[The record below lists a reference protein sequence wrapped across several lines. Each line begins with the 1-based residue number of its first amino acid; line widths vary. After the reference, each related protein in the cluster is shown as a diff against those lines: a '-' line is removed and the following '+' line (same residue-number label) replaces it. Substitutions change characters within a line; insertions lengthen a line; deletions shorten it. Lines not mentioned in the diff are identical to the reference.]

1 MAGLHLVIQ
10 MSKSR
15 APYLVRK
22 RGIFYLQKRIP
33 QQLTG
38 HYGRTFVRKSL
49 RTTDRL
55 EASKLASQLVRG
67 LEREWN
73 ELLFSV
79 SATGSVYDL
88 LHDKPIA
95 LPTLSEARKTYC
107 EMKGRADD
115 RRFVRYTSRVV
126 SEIVQLAGDKVING
140 YTRNDALL
148 FRDSLLKRE
157 VSYNTVKRNFE
168 CIRAIWNFAARE
180 NGVSD
185 PNPFANMNYGNG
197 AAAIKRMPIP
207 IDDIRKVQQLCYQR
221 DDDIRWLIAL
231 LSDTGMRLAE
241 AAGLAKEDV
250 FLDTEIPYV
259 RLCERPWRPLKTRSS
274 ERNVPLVGAALW
286 AAKRAYDS
294 SRNEYLFPRY
304 CSDDGCKADYAS
316 NSLNKWLRKHVPSGC
331 VVHSFR
337 HSMRDR
343 LRAVECPAEIIDQL
357 GGWVRLGT
365 GAKYGSGFTQDET
378 ARWCHRITLQP
389 KFF

>member
-1 MAGLHLVIQ
+1 MAGSTNGST
-10 MSKSR
+10 MGRKN
-15 APYLVRK
+15 APFVYRK
-22 RGIFYLQKRIP
+22 RGVYYLQKRIP
-33 QQLTG
+33 KELVG
-38 HYGRTFVRKSL
+38 HYGRSFVRKSL
-49 RTTDRL
+49 RTKDRL

-73 ELLFSV
+73 ELLFTV

-107 EMKGRADD
+107 EIKERADD

-126 SEIVQLAGDKVING
+126 AEIVQLAGDKVMNG
-140 YTRNDALL
+140 YIRNDALL

-157 VSYNTVKRNFE
+157 VSHNTVKRNFE

-180 NGVSD
+180 NGISD

-197 AAAIKRMPIP
+197 ASAVKRMPIP
-207 IDDIRKVQQLCYQR
+207 IDDIRKVQQLCYQK

-274 ERNVPLVGAALW
+274 ERDVPLVGASLW
-286 AAKRAYDS
+286 AAQRAYES
-294 SRNEYLFPRY
+294 SPNEHLFPRY
-304 CSDDGCKADYAS
+304 CSEQGCKADYAS

-343 LRAVECPAEIIDQL
+343 LRAVECPSEVIDQI
-357 GGWVRLGT
+357 GGWQTSSLGER
-365 GAKYGSGFTQDET
+365 YGLGYHLTAIQRWILVVSFET
-378 ARWCHRITLQP
+378 
-389 KFF
+389 

>member
-10 MSKSR
+10 MSKFR

-49 RTTDRL
+49 RTKDRL

-73 ELLFSV
+73 ELLFTV

-197 AAAIKRMPIP
+197 AAAVKRMPIP
-207 IDDIRKVQQLCYQR
+207 IDDLRKVQQLCYR
-221 DDDIRWLIAL
+221 KDDDIRWLIAL

-250 FLDTEIPYV
+250 FFDREIPHI

-274 ERNVPLVGAALW
+274 ERDVPLVGAALW
-286 AAKRAYDS
+286 AATRAFENS
-294 SRNEYLFPRY
+294 PNEYLFPRY
-304 CSDDGCKADYAS
+304 CSEQGCKADYAS
-316 NSLNKWLRKHVPSGC
+316 NSLNKWLRKHVPNGC

-343 LRAVECPAEIIDQL
+343 LRAVECPAEIIDQI
-357 GGWVRLGT
+357 GGWKTAGVGE
-365 GAKYGSGFTQDET
+365 GYGVGFEPK
-378 ARWCHRITLQP
+378 TLLAWLRQI
-389 KFF
+389 

>member
-1 MAGLHLVIQ
+1 MVIQ
-10 MSKSR
+10 MSKFR

-33 QQLTG
+33 QQLIG

-73 ELLFSV
+73 DLLFTV
-79 SATGSVYDL
+79 STTVSVYDL
-88 LHDKPIA
+88 LHDKPVP

-157 VSYNTVKRNFE
+157 VSHNTVKRNFE

-197 AAAIKRMPIP
+197 AAAVKRMPIP
-207 IDDIRKVQQLCYQR
+207 IDDLRKVQQLCYQK

-274 ERNVPLVGAALW
+274 ERDVPLVCVALW
-286 AAKRAYDS
+286 AATKAFENS
-294 SRNEYLFPRY
+294 PNEYLFPRY
-304 CSDDGCKADYAS
+304 CSHKGC
-316 NSLNKWLRKHVPSGC
+316 
-331 VVHSFR
+331 
-337 HSMRDR
+337 
-343 LRAVECPAEIIDQL
+343 
-357 GGWVRLGT
+357 
-365 GAKYGSGFTQDET
+365 
-378 ARWCHRITLQP
+378 
-389 KFF
+389 

>member
-10 MSKSR
+10 MSKFR

-49 RTTDRL
+49 RTKDRL

-73 ELLFSV
+73 ELLFTV

-180 NGVSD
+180 NGISD

-197 AAAIKRMPIP
+197 AAAVKRMPIP
-207 IDDIRKVQQLCYQR
+207 IDDLRKVQQLCYR
-221 DDDIRWLIAL
+221 KDDDIRWLIAL

-250 FLDTEIPYV
+250 FLDTEIPHI

-274 ERNVPLVGAALW
+274 ERDVPLVGAALW
-286 AAKRAYDS
+286 AATKAFENS
-294 SRNEYLFPRY
+294 PNEYLFPRY
-304 CSDDGCKADYAS
+304 CSHKGCKADYAS

-337 HSMRDR
+337 HTMRDR
-343 LRAVECPAEIIDQL
+343 LRAVECPAEIIDQI
-357 GGWVRLGT
+357 GGWTTSGVGQQ
-365 GAKYGSGFTQDET
+365 YGEGFTLNIIQRFVKQIE
-378 ARWCHRITLQP
+378 
-389 KFF
+389 

>member
-10 MSKSR
+10 MSKFR

-49 RTTDRL
+49 RTKDRL

-67 LEREWN
+67 LEREWS
-73 ELLFSV
+73 ELLFNV
-79 SATGSVYDL
+79 SAKGSVYDL

-95 LPTLSEARKTYC
+95 LPTLSEAQKTYC
-107 EMKGRADD
+107 KMKGRADD

-126 SEIVQLAGDKVING
+126 SEIVQLAGDKVINS

-157 VSYNTVKRNFE
+157 VSHNTVKRNFE

-180 NGVSD
+180 NGISD

-197 AAAIKRMPIP
+197 AAAVKRMPIP
-207 IDDIRKVQQLCYQR
+207 IDDLRKVQQLCYR
-221 DDDIRWLIAL
+221 KDDDIRWLIAL

-250 FLDTEIPYV
+250 FLNTEIPYV
-259 RLCERPWRPLKTRSS
+259 RLCERPWRPLKTKSS
-274 ERNVPLVGAALW
+274 ERDVPLVGAALW
-286 AAKRAYDS
+286 ATKRAFES
-294 SRNEYLFPRY
+294 SPNEYLFPRY

-316 NSLNKWLRKHVPSGC
+316 NSLNKWLRKHVPNGC

-343 LRAVECPAEIIDQL
+343 LRAVECPAEIIDQI
-357 GGWVRLGT
+357 GGWTTSGVGQQ
-365 GAKYGSGFTQDET
+365 YGEGFTLTIIQRFVKQIE
-378 ARWCHRITLQP
+378 
-389 KFF
+389 

>member
-10 MSKSR
+10 MSKFR

-49 RTTDRL
+49 RTKDRL

-73 ELLFSV
+73 ELLFTV

-88 LHDKPIA
+88 LHDRPIA
-95 LPTLSEARKTYC
+95 LPTLSEARETYC

-197 AAAIKRMPIP
+197 AAAVKRMPIP
-207 IDDIRKVQQLCYQR
+207 IDDLRKVQQLCYR
-221 DDDIRWLIAL
+221 KDDDIRWLIAL

-250 FLDTEIPYV
+250 FFDTEIPHV

-274 ERNVPLVGAALW
+274 GRDVPLVGAALW
-286 AAKRAYDS
+286 AAKRAFENS
-294 SRNEYLFPRY
+294 PNEYLFPRY
-304 CSDDGCKADYAS
+304 CSEQGCKADYAS
-316 NSLNKWLRKHVPSGC
+316 NSLNKWLRKHVPNGC

-343 LRAVECPAEIIDQL
+343 LRAVECPAEIIDQI
-357 GGWVRLGT
+357 GGWKTAGVGE
-365 GAKYGSGFTQDET
+365 GYGVGFEPK
-378 ARWCHRITLQP
+378 TLLAWLRQI
-389 KFF
+389 

>member
-10 MSKSR
+10 MSKFR

-33 QQLTG
+33 QKLTG
-38 HYGRTFVRKSL
+38 HYGRNFVRKSF
-49 RTTDRL
+49 RTKDRL

-73 ELLFSV
+73 ELLFTV

-95 LPTLSEARKTYC
+95 SPTLSEARKTYC

-126 SEIVQLAGDKVING
+126 TEIIQLAGDKVING

-157 VSYNTVKRNFE
+157 VSHNTVKRNFE

-180 NGVSD
+180 NGISD
-185 PNPFANMNYGNG
+185 RNPFANMNYGNG
-197 AAAIKRMPIP
+197 AAAVKRMPVP
-207 IDDIRKVQQLCYQR
+207 IDDIRRVQQLCYQR

-241 AAGLAKEDV
+241 AAGLAKRDV
-250 FLDTEIPYV
+250 FLNTEIPYV
-259 RLCERPWRPLKTRSS
+259 RLCERPWRPLKTRSN
-274 ERNVPLVGAALW
+274 ERDVPLVGAALW
-286 AAKRAYDS
+286 AAQRAYES
-294 SRNEYLFPRY
+294 SPNECLFPRY
-304 CSDDGCKADYAS
+304 CSEQGCKADYAS

-343 LRAVECPAEIIDQL
+343 LRAVGCPAEIIDQL
-357 GGWVRLGT
+357 GGWTTAGVGRQYGLG
-365 GAKYGSGFTQDET
+365 YGLVAVQRWISSVSFET
-378 ARWCHRITLQP
+378 
-389 KFF
+389 

>member
-10 MSKSR
+10 LFKFR

-49 RTTDRL
+49 RTKDRL

-73 ELLFSV
+73 ELLFTV

-88 LHDKPIA
+88 LHEKPIA
-95 LPTLSEARKTYC
+95 LTTLSEARKTYC

-126 SEIVQLAGDKVING
+126 SEIVQLAGNKVING
-140 YTRNDALL
+140 YTRNEALL

-168 CIRAIWNFAARE
+168 RIRAIWNFAARE

-197 AAAIKRMPIP
+197 AAAVKRMPIP
-207 IDDIRKVQQLCYQR
+207 IDDLRKVQQLCYQK

-250 FLDTEIPYV
+250 FLDKEIPHL

-274 ERNVPLVGAALW
+274 ERDVPLVGAALW
-286 AAKRAYDS
+286 AAQRAYES
-294 SRNEYLFPRY
+294 SPNEFLFPRY

-316 NSLNKWLRKHVPSGC
+316 NSLNKWLRKHVPNGC

-343 LRAVECPAEIIDQL
+343 LRAVECPAEIIDQI
-357 GGWVRLGT
+357 GGWKTAGVGE
-365 GAKYGSGFTQDET
+365 GYGVGFEPK
-378 ARWCHRITLQP
+378 TLLAWLRQI
-389 KFF
+389 

>member
-1 MAGLHLVIQ
+1 MVIQ
-10 MSKSR
+10 MSKFR

-49 RTTDRL
+49 RTKDRL

-73 ELLFSV
+73 ELLFTV

-107 EMKGRADD
+107 KMKGRAED

-197 AAAIKRMPIP
+197 AAAVKRMPIP
-207 IDDIRKVQQLCYQR
+207 IDDLRNVQQLCYQK

-250 FLDTEIPYV
+250 FLDAKIPHV

-274 ERNVPLVGAALW
+274 ERDVPLIGAALW
-286 AAKRAYDS
+286 AAKRAYES
-294 SRNEYLFPRY
+294 SPNVYLFPRY
-304 CSDDGCKADYAS
+304 CSHKGCKADYAS

-357 GGWVRLGT
+357 GGWTTAGVGQQYGLG
-365 GAKYGSGFTQDET
+365 YGLVAVQKWISSVSFET
-378 ARWCHRITLQP
+378 
-389 KFF
+389 

>member
-10 MSKSR
+10 MSKFR

-49 RTTDRL
+49 RTKDRL

-67 LEREWN
+67 LECEWN
-73 ELLFSV
+73 ELLFTV

-95 LPTLSEARKTYC
+95 LPTLSEARETYC
-107 EMKGRADD
+107 EMKGRAND

-126 SEIVQLAGDKVING
+126 AEIVQLAGNKAING

-168 CIRAIWNFAARE
+168 CVRAIWNFAARE

-197 AAAIKRMPIP
+197 AAAVKRMPIP
-207 IDDIRKVQQLCYQR
+207 IDDLRKVQQLCYQK

-259 RLCERPWRPLKTRSS
+259 RLCERSWRPLKTRSS
-274 ERNVPLVGAALW
+274 ERDVPLVGAALW
-286 AAKRAYDS
+286 AVKRAIES
-294 SRNEYLFPRY
+294 SQNEYLFPRY
-304 CSDDGCKADYAS
+304 CSDDGCNADYAS
-316 NSLNKWLRKHVPSGC
+316 NSLNKWLRKHVPDGC
-331 VVHSFR
+331 VIHSFR
-337 HSMRDR
+337 HSLRDR
-343 LRAVECPAEIIDQL
+343 LRVFECPSDIIDQI
-357 GGWVRLGT
+357 GGWKTAGVGQYYGT
-365 GAKYGSGFTQDET
+365 GFELDVLFQWMKK
-378 ARWCHRITLQP
+378 LNL
-389 KFF
+389 

>member
-10 MSKSR
+10 MSKFR

-49 RTTDRL
+49 RTKDRL

-73 ELLFSV
+73 ELLFTV

-95 LPTLSEARKTYC
+95 LPTLSEARETYC

-180 NGVSD
+180 NGISD

-197 AAAIKRMPIP
+197 AAAVKRMPIP
-207 IDDIRKVQQLCYQR
+207 IDDIRKVQQLCYQK

-250 FLDTEIPYV
+250 FFDRKIPHV

-274 ERNVPLVGAALW
+274 ERDVPLVGAALW
-286 AAKRAYDS
+286 AVKRAVES
-294 SRNEYLFPRY
+294 SPDEYLFPRY

-316 NSLNKWLRKHVPSGC
+316 NSLNKWLRKHVPNGC

-343 LRAVECPAEIIDQL
+343 LRAVECPAEIIDQI
-357 GGWVRLGT
+357 GGWTTSGVGQQ
-365 GAKYGSGFTQDET
+365 YGEGFTLKIIQRFVKQIE
-378 ARWCHRITLQP
+378 
-389 KFF
+389 

>member
-10 MSKSR
+10 MSKFR

-38 HYGRTFVRKSL
+38 HYGRNFVRKSL
-49 RTTDRL
+49 RTKDRL

-73 ELLFSV
+73 ELLFAV

-197 AAAIKRMPIP
+197 AAAVKRMPIP
-207 IDDIRKVQQLCYQR
+207 IDDLRKVQQLCYQK

-231 LSDTGMRLAE
+231 LSDTGMCLAE

-274 ERNVPLVGAALW
+274 ERDVPLVGAAHW
-286 AAKRAYDS
+286 AATRAFES
-294 SRNEYLFPRY
+294 TKNEYLFPRY
-304 CSDDGCKADYAS
+304 CSERGCNADYAS
-316 NSLNKWLRKHVPSGC
+316 NTLNKWLKAQFEGQY
-331 VVHSFR
+331 VVHSLR
-337 HSMRDR
+337 HS
-343 LRAVECPAEIIDQL
+343 LRFKDA
-357 GGWVRLGT
+357 
-365 GAKYGSGFTQDET
+365 
-378 ARWCHRITLQP
+378 
-389 KFF
+389 

>member
-1 MAGLHLVIQ
+1 MVIQ
-10 MSKSR
+10 MSKFR

-49 RTTDRL
+49 RTKDRL
-55 EASKLASQLVRG
+55 DASKLASQLVRG

-73 ELLFSV
+73 ELLFTV
-79 SATGSVYDL
+79 SATGRVYDL
-88 LHDKPIA
+88 LHNKPIT
-95 LPTLSEARKTYC
+95 LPTLSEAQETYC

-115 RRFVRYTSRVV
+115 KRFVRYTFRVV
-126 SEIVQLAGDKVING
+126 TEIIQLAGDKVING

-148 FRDSLLKRE
+148 FRDRLLKRG
-157 VSYNTVKRNFE
+157 VSHNTVKRNFE

-197 AAAIKRMPIP
+197 AAAVKRMPIA

-241 AAGLAKEDV
+241 AAGLAKDDV
-250 FLDTEIPYV
+250 FLYTEIPYV

-274 ERNVPLVGAALW
+274 ERDVPLVGAALW
-286 AAKRAYDS
+286 AAQRAYEAS
-294 SRNEYLFPRY
+294 PNEYLFPRY
-304 CSDDGCKADYAS
+304 CSEQGCKADYAS
-316 NSLNKWLRKHVPSGC
+316 NSLNKWLRKHVPNGC

-343 LRAVECPAEIIDQL
+343 LRAVECPTEIIDQI
-357 GGWVRLGT
+357 GGWYNSSVGRR
-365 GAKYGSGFTQDET
+365 YGSGFKENVTVIWIRT
-378 ARWCHRITLQP
+378 ALE
-389 KFF
+389 FMG

>member
-1 MAGLHLVIQ
+1 MAGSTNGSTMGRKNV
-10 MSKSR
+10 
-15 APYLVRK
+15 PFVYRK
-22 RGIFYLQKRIP
+22 RGVYYLQKRIP

-49 RTTDRL
+49 RTKDRL

-73 ELLFSV
+73 ELLFTV

-88 LHDKPIA
+88 LHDKPVP
-95 LPTLSEARKTYC
+95 LPTLSEARETYC

-115 RRFVRYTSRVV
+115 RRFVGYTSRVV
-126 SEIVQLAGDKVING
+126 SEIIQLVGDKAING

-157 VSYNTVKRNFE
+157 VSNNTVKRNFE

-185 PNPFANMNYGNG
+185 LNPFANMNYGNS
-197 AAAIKRMPIP
+197 AAAVKRMPIP
-207 IDDIRKVQQLCYQR
+207 INNIRKVQQLCYQK

-231 LSDTGMRLAE
+231 LSDAGMRLAE

-259 RLCERPWRPLKTRSS
+259 RLCKRPWRSLKTRSS
-274 ERNVPLVGAALW
+274 KRDMPLVGAALW
-286 AAKRAYDS
+286 ALRRAYES
-294 SRNEYLFPRY
+294 SPNEYLFPRY
-304 CSDDGCKADYAS
+304 CSEDGCKADYAS
-316 NSLNKWLRKHVPSGC
+316 NSLNKWLRKHVPCGC
-331 VVHSFR
+331 VVYSFR

-343 LRAVECPAEIIDQL
+343 LRVVECQSEIIDQI
-357 GGWVRLGT
+357 GGWATTSVGQGYGLG
-365 GAKYGSGFTQDET
+365 YPLLNLH
-378 ARWCHRITLQP
+378 RWMKKLDL
-389 KFF
+389 

>member
-1 MAGLHLVIQ
+1 
-10 MSKSR
+10 MSKFWE
-15 APYLVRK
+15 PYLIKK
-22 RGIFYLQKRIP
+22 RGIFCLQKRIP

-73 ELLFSV
+73 ELLFTV

-95 LPTLSEARKTYC
+95 LPTLSVARETYC

-126 SEIVQLAGDKVING
+126 SQIVQLAGDKVING

-157 VSYNTVKRNFE
+157 VSHNTVKRNFE

-197 AAAIKRMPIP
+197 AAAVKRMPVP
-207 IDDIRKVQQLCYQR
+207 IDDLRKVQQLCYR
-221 DDDIRWLIAL
+221 KDDDIRWLIAL

-250 FLDTEIPYV
+250 FLDTEIPHI

-274 ERNVPLVGAALW
+274 ERDVPLVGAALW
-286 AAKRAYDS
+286 AATKAFENS
-294 SRNEYLFPRY
+294 PNEYLFPRY
-304 CSDDGCKADYAS
+304 CSHKGCKADYAS

-337 HSMRDR
+337 HTMRDR
-343 LRAVECPAEIIDQL
+343 LRAVGCPAEVIDQI
-357 GGWVRLGT
+357 GGWTTSGVGQQYGLGYRLAT
-365 GAKYGSGFTQDET
+365 VQRWIYSASFET
-378 ARWCHRITLQP
+378 
-389 KFF
+389 

>member
-10 MSKSR
+10 MSKFR

-49 RTTDRL
+49 RTKDRL

-73 ELLFSV
+73 ELLFTV

-95 LPTLSEARKTYC
+95 LPTLSVARETYC

-126 SEIVQLAGDKVING
+126 SEIVQLAGDKAING

-157 VSYNTVKRNFE
+157 VSHNTVKRNFE

-180 NGVSD
+180 NGISD

-197 AAAIKRMPIP
+197 AAAVKRMPIP
-207 IDDIRKVQQLCYQR
+207 IDDLRKVQQLCYR
-221 DDDIRWLIAL
+221 KDDDIRWLIAL

-250 FLDTEIPYV
+250 FLDTEIPHI
-259 RLCERPWRPLKTRSS
+259 RLCERPWRLLKTRSS
-274 ERNVPLVGAALW
+274 ERDVPLVGAALW
-286 AAKRAYDS
+286 AVKRAVES
-294 SRNEYLFPRY
+294 SPDEYLFPRY

-316 NSLNKWLRKHVPSGC
+316 NSLNKWLRKHVPNGC

-343 LRAVECPAEIIDQL
+343 LRAVECPAEIIDQI
-357 GGWVRLGT
+357 GGWTTSGVGQQ
-365 GAKYGSGFTQDET
+365 YGEGFTLNIIQRFVKQIE
-378 ARWCHRITLQP
+378 
-389 KFF
+389 

>member
-10 MSKSR
+10 MSKFR

-33 QQLTG
+33 QQLKG

-49 RTTDRL
+49 RTKDKL

-73 ELLFSV
+73 ELLFTV

-88 LHDKPIA
+88 LHDKPNA
-95 LPTLSEARKTYC
+95 LPTLSVARETYC

-140 YTRNDALL
+140 YTRSDALL

-180 NGVSD
+180 NGISD

-197 AAAIKRMPIP
+197 AAAVKRMPIP
-207 IDDIRKVQQLCYQR
+207 IDDLRKVQQLCYQK

-241 AAGLAKEDV
+241 AAGLAKKDV
-250 FLDTEIPYV
+250 FLDTEIPCV

-274 ERNVPLVGAALW
+274 ERDVLLVGAALW
-286 AAKRAYDS
+286 AVQRAHES
-294 SRNEYLFPRY
+294 SPNEYLFPRY

-343 LRAVECPAEIIDQL
+343 LRAVECPAEIIDQI
-357 GGWVRLGT
+357 GGWKAAGVGE
-365 GAKYGSGFTQDET
+365 GYGVGFE
-378 ARWCHRITLQP
+378 P
-389 KFF
+389 KALLA